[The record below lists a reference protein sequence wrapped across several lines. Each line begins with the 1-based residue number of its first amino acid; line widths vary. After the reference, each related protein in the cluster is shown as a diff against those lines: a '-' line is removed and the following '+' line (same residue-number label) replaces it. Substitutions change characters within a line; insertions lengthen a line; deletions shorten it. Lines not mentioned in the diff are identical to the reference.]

1 MKEEGKK
8 PKILLV
14 VECQSQ
20 LNWYEIFQNATLLD
34 GTPIEIEQA
43 TWDEMSVISYDS
55 PGVMVQFNRA
65 RKPHP
70 GTSQERERMKQI
82 DFVLLRSVT
91 RSIKG
96 QDSLNKLLGLI
107 HGGLPSVN
115 SLASAYLCKDRPVV
129 FGELRKIQKKLGV
142 DFPLI
147 PQTLF
152 TEHRTM
158 LMTPDYPFVAKV
170 AHVHAGYGK
179 LKVENSTQFQDL
191 RGLIAIHDDYV
202 SVEQF
207 IEWDYDLRIQKIGP
221 HYRGFKRISTNWKG
235 NVGNQSIVSD
245 MEVSD
250 KHKLMIDECSKIF
263 GGLDICA
270 LDLLHSKS
278 NDREYILELNDT
290 AIGLVHE
297 HEYDDMCTIRDLVI
311 YRMSNH
317 FMKKLEEEE
326 PKIDDET
333 SKILQEQINVL
344 HVELNS
350 LQTRNLSLNNRRR
363 DVENEGEEKKQT
375 LVWFQSVIIIVLLSI
390 LFALLMRP
398 NPNDALL

>member
-1 MKEEGKK
+1 
-8 PKILLV
+8 
-14 VECQSQ
+14 
-20 LNWYEIFQNATLLD
+20 
-34 GTPIEIEQA
+34 
-43 TWDEMSVISYDS
+43 
-55 PGVMVQFNRA
+55 
-65 RKPHP
+65 
-70 GTSQERERMKQI
+70 
-82 DFVLLRSVT
+82 
-91 RSIKG
+91 
-96 QDSLNKLLGLI
+96 
-107 HGGLPSVN
+107 
-115 SLASAYLCKDRPVV
+115 
-129 FGELRKIQKKLGV
+129 
-142 DFPLI
+142 
-147 PQTLF
+147 
-152 TEHRTM
+152 
-158 LMTPDYPFVAKV
+158 
-170 AHVHAGYGK
+170 

-317 FMKKLEEEE
+317 FMKK
-326 PKIDDET
+326 I
-333 SKILQEQINVL
+333 
-344 HVELNS
+344 
-350 LQTRNLSLNNRRR
+350 RRR
-363 DVENEGEEKKQT
+363 GTEN
-375 LVWFQSVIIIVLLSI
+375 
-390 LFALLMRP
+390 R
-398 NPNDALL
+398 